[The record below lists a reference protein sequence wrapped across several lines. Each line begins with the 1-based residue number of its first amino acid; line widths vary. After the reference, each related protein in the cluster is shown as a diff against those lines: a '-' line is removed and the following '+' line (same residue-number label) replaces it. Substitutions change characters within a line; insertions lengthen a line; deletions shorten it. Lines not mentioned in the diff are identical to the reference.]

1 MTAREASWKSILYA
15 APFLAFL
22 APLYCLALMQRS
34 TLPEVSGIRFCFLLG
49 AVLAVSIV
57 LHELLHGIGW
67 ALIGRAG
74 WDSISFHLSG
84 ILPSCSCHLVLK
96 KDSYLI
102 GILLPAI
109 ALGSL
114 SCLFLA
120 VCPGAVSVAATLV
133 NFTMAGADLAIAMEA
148 LKGDFIFME
157 SHPVKTGFIGYS
169 ISR

>member
-1 MTAREASWKSILYA
+1 MTAKEAALKSVLYA

-22 APLYCLALMQRS
+22 APLYRLALIQRS
-34 TLPEVSGIRFCFLLG
+34 ILPDVSGIRFYFLLG
-49 AVLAVSIV
+49 AILAVNTI

-67 ALIGRAG
+67 ALIGQAG
-74 WDSISFHLSG
+74 WDSISFCLNG

-102 GILLPAI
+102 GILLPAMV
-109 ALGSL
+109 LGSL

-120 VCPGAVSVAATLV
+120 VCPGTVSVFATLT

-157 SHPVKTGFIGYS
+157 SHPIKAGFIGYS